1 MRSVV
6 ISGLIIFCTTFSA
19 FAEDLPTTG
28 TFEGVYHRDR
38 WGVCHFK
45 FFIVHP
51 DLHNQLAPYEGKPIR
66 LEVTK
71 GSQPMN
77 PGPAIMLAIGKITPL
92 EPSPMQI
99 RISTVPG
106 NVRAKMPFQLILEMV
121 NTADQSL
128 TVPISNVMLRFR
140 CQHKVQPS
148 LDLAKSSW
156 FIKEYTNA
164 QMAVGVLR
172 QVQMGQALLKT
183 STGGYGNLAHGNSIL
198 IPPHDIFPLVVVFD
212 EALDTAEYEIEV
224 SATAWK
230 DKTLLRQAR
239 IWQNLDI
246 PTKTSLLVADMEPLR
261 VLQKMVSAL
270 EEQYAFEM
278 AVAPPK
284 VQRLRH
290 AGFDTPE
297 CADWCGRIHAYAKD
311 GTRIP
316 LKAER
321 VFQRKQWGEYN
332 LPIQG
337 RYKLIDLPEEG
348 IQLRGKFHTASRFS
362 KQPVDRLLV
371 DILTGRGAETLVLAT
386 NFNDVQWAP
395 PPPFGKTVQGVKLRV
410 RPAKASVV
418 ADQPLRFYLQ
428 AVNVSGKAIMW
439 EPRNK
444 STGNVRIKIDGKA
457 IDLPE
462 DIKSQYGGWG
472 GDWVT
477 SEPEEWSLTLP
488 KHLRLKPGKHTLQ
501 YFLRSRRGTYTN
513 ANGKSIPLLGRLF
526 SGTLASNTVEF
537 EIK

>member
-6 ISGLIIFCTTFSA
+6 ISGLIIFCITFSA

-28 TFEGVYHRDR
+28 TFEGFYHRDR
-38 WGVCHFK
+38 WGVGYFK
-45 FFIVHP
+45 FFVVHP
-51 DLHNQLAPYEGKPIR
+51 DLHKQLAPYEGKPIR

-77 PGPAIMLAIGKITPL
+77 PGSAIMLAIGKITSL
-92 EPSPMQI
+92 QPSPLQI

-121 NTADQSL
+121 NTGNQSL
-128 TVPISNVMLRFR
+128 TVPISNVIMRLRHQR
-140 CQHKVQPS
+140 KVQPS
-148 LDLAKSSW
+148 LDPTGPSW

-172 QVQMGQALLKT
+172 QVQMYQALLKT

-198 IPPHDIFPLVVVFD
+198 IPPHDIFPLIVVFD
-212 EALDTAEYEIEV
+212 EGLDAGEYEIE
-224 SATAWK
+224 AFAAGP
-230 DKTLLRQAR
+230 L
-239 IWQNLDI
+239 WQNLDI
-246 PTKTSLLVADMEPLR
+246 PTKTSLLIADMEPLR
-261 VLQKMVSAL
+261 VLQKTVMTLAQ
-270 EEQYAFEM
+270 EYAFEM
-278 AVAPPK
+278 VVAPPK
-284 VQRLRH
+284 GQTRRR
-290 AGFDTPE
+290 AGFDVAE
-297 CADWCGRIHAYAKD
+297 RAGWCGRIHAYAKD

-321 VFQRKQWGEYN
+321 VFERKQWGEYN
-332 LPIQG
+332 LPVQG
-337 RYKLIDLPEEG
+337 RYKIIDLPEEG
-348 IQLRGKFHTASRFS
+348 IQLRAKFHTASRFS
-362 KQPVDRLLV
+362 KHTIDRIVV
-371 DILTGRGAETLVLAT
+371 DILTDRGAETVVLAT
-386 NFNDVQWAP
+386 NFNDVHWAP

-410 RPAKASVV
+410 RPAKASVD
-418 ADQPLRFYLQ
+418 ADQPIRFYLQ

-444 STGNVRIKIDGKA
+444 STGNVRIRIDGKA

-477 SEPEEWSLTLP
+477 SKPEEWSLTLP
-488 KHLRLKPGKHTLQ
+488 KHLQLKPGKHTLQ
-501 YFLRSRRGTYTN
+501 YSIRSRRGTYTN

-526 SGTLASNTVEF
+526 GGRLVSNTVEF
-537 EIK
+537 EIN